1 MTEMKKPESLKDIE
15 DRLKAAFER
24 EIFFVVGSPQSGGTR
39 VQRMLDAH
47 PEIRCAGEGHFTDW
61 FGPPLKDLLGEYN
74 DRLAANNEALYHGQ
88 GHYTGYTTGDFRYL
102 LKTAMGLAWAKLDL
116 PPEKRLL
123 GEKTPILTQRLE
135 FLEILFPEAK
145 VLHVVRDGREA
156 TASAVAQRLSQGG
169 DPALTPGSPAWYDL
183 VAAAA
188 RGWSEATRACL
199 VFGASRPER
208 YHEVRTEDLHADPRP
223 HLGAVLRF
231 LGAGDTPSD
240 IDACLTAVGE
250 PPATAPLFETLLD
263 ERARQFVIDLQ
274 GPLLRQ
280 FDYLD

>member
-1 MTEMKKPESLKDIE
+1 MVPRMSESLKDID
-15 DRLKAAFER
+15 DRLRAAFAR
-24 EIFFVVGSPQSGGTR
+24 EIFFVVGAPQSGATR

-61 FGPPLKDLLGEYN
+61 FGPPLKDLLGAYN
-74 DRLAANNEALYHGQ
+74 DRLAANNAALYQGK

-102 LKTAMGLAWAKLDL
+102 LKTAMGLAWARLDL

-123 GEKTPILTQRLE
+123 GEKTPLLTQRLE
-135 FLEILFPEAK
+135 FLEILFPDAR

-156 TASAVAQRLSQGG
+156 AASAVAQRLSQDGG
-169 DPALTPGSPAWYDL
+169 PAIAPGSPAWYDL
-183 VAAAA
+183 VDAAA
-188 RGWSEATRACL
+188 RGWVEAVRASR

-208 YHEVRTEDLHADPRP
+208 YHEVRAEDLRADPAP

-231 LGAGDTPSD
+231 LGAGDTAAD
-240 IDACLTAVGE
+240 VGACLATAGE
-250 PPATAPLFETLLD
+250 PPAAAPLFPTLLD
-263 ERARQFVIDLQ
+263 ERAQRIVLDRQE
-274 GPLLRQ
+274 PLLRQ